1 MQFTYDFKTD
11 SSDDLVL
18 NGDIGE
24 EYDTGVNVVKNIERR
39 ISARYDDFILTNIGA
54 GIERFIGK
62 KVDDLTR
69 YVLTTEISRVINSD
83 QLLTSSE
90 YSIVI
95 PQINDIRKI
104 PIIIQFKSA
113 YISSAETDGFKVIV
127 NIENQRSYK

>member
-11 SSDDLVL
+11 SSDDLIL
-18 NGDIGE
+18 NGDLGE
-24 EYDTGVNVVKNIERR
+24 EYDVGVNVIKNIERR
-39 ISARYDDFILTNIGA
+39 ISARYDDFILSNIGA

-69 YVLTTEISRVINSD
+69 FVLTTEISRVIASD
-83 QLLTSSE
+83 QLLTTSE

-104 PIIIQFKSA
+104 PIIIQFKSS
-113 YISSAETDGFKVIV
+113 YLSSAESDGFKVVV